1 MIQSIKKQI
10 RLSLGDCGIGLG
22 FTAGCVVFGLIFT
35 QMMRVA
41 GPVEPAEMA
50 MFTSVFG
57 ALGAGIYIA
66 LYMGFSLLINFKLQ
80 VGMGST
86 RKDFLVSSY
95 IVGAVSSLV
104 LVFFVAAAAAG
115 KSGLAYSRIY
125 GTKDILDVTPVV
137 LKWGI
142 PAAFSLPA
150 VSSMCGALILRFGKR
165 AGWIIWAIWM
175 IGCLGFPWM
184 AETVSGMPDSEIG
197 KVGTSAVS
205 MLGNIPDGMWI
216 VLILI
221 AGAIGFAVEA
231 HLLSGQ
237 EV

>member
-10 RLSLGDCGIGLG
+10 KLSLGDCGIGLG
-22 FTAGCVVFGLIFT
+22 VTAGCVVFGLIFT

-50 MFTSVFG
+50 LFTSVFG

-104 LVFFVAAAAAG
+104 LVFFVAAAAAV
-115 KSGLAYSRIY
+115 SQAAYSRIY

-165 AGWIIWAIWM
+165 AGWII
-175 IGCLGFPWM
+175 
-184 AETVSGMPDSEIG
+184 
-197 KVGTSAVS
+197 
-205 MLGNIPDGMWI
+205 
-216 VLILI
+216 
-221 AGAIGFAVEA
+221 
-231 HLLSGQ
+231 
-237 EV
+237 

>member
-10 RLSLGDCGIGLG
+10 KLSLGDCGIGLG
-22 FTAGCVVFGLIFT
+22 VTAGCVVFGLIFT

-41 GPVEPAEMA
+41 GPVEPAEM
-50 MFTSVFG
+50 
-57 ALGAGIYIA
+57 A

-104 LVFFVAAAAAG
+104 LVFFVAAAAAV
-115 KSGLAYSRIY
+115 SQAAYSRIY

-205 MLGNIPDGMWI
+205 MLRNIPDGMWI

>member
-10 RLSLGDCGIGLG
+10 KLSLGDCGIGLG

-50 MFTSVFG
+50 LFTSVFG

-104 LVFFVAAAAAG
+104 LVFFVAAAAAV
-115 KSGLAYSRIY
+115 SQAAYSRIY
-125 GTKDILDVTPVV
+125 GTKDSGCDTGGFEVGDSCGVFTSGREQYVRRTDPAFWKESRLDY
-137 LKWGI
+137 
-142 PAAFSLPA
+142 
-150 VSSMCGALILRFGKR
+150 
-165 AGWIIWAIWM
+165 
-175 IGCLGFPWM
+175 
-184 AETVSGMPDSEIG
+184 
-197 KVGTSAVS
+197 
-205 MLGNIPDGMWI
+205 LGNLDDRLSWLSVDGRDCFRD
-216 VLILI
+216 
-221 AGAIGFAVEA
+221 ARF
-231 HLLSGQ
+231 
-237 EV
+237 

>member
-10 RLSLGDCGIGLG
+10 KLSLGDCGIGLG
-22 FTAGCVVFGLIFT
+22 VTAGCVVFGLIFT

-50 MFTSVFG
+50 LFTSVFG

-104 LVFFVAAAAAG
+104 LVFFVAAAAAV
-115 KSGLAYSRIY
+115 SQAAYSRIY
-125 GTKDILDVTPVV
+125 GTKDILDVTGFEMGDSCGVFTSGREQYV
-137 LKWGI
+137 RRTD
-142 PAAFSLPA
+142 PAFWKESRL
-150 VSSMCGALILRFGKR
+150 
-165 AGWIIWAIWM
+165 
-175 IGCLGFPWM
+175 
-184 AETVSGMPDSEIG
+184 DY
-197 KVGTSAVS
+197 
-205 MLGNIPDGMWI
+205 LGNLDDRLSWLSVDGRDCFRD
-216 VLILI
+216 
-221 AGAIGFAVEA
+221 ARF
-231 HLLSGQ
+231 
-237 EV
+237 

>member
-50 MFTSVFG
+50 LFTSVFG

-104 LVFFVAAAAAG
+104 LVFFVAAAAAV
-115 KSGLAYSRIY
+115 SQAAYSRIY

-150 VSSMCGALILRFGKR
+150 VSSMRRTDPAFWKESRL
-165 AGWIIWAIWM
+165 
-175 IGCLGFPWM
+175 
-184 AETVSGMPDSEIG
+184 DY
-197 KVGTSAVS
+197 
-205 MLGNIPDGMWI
+205 LGNLDDRLSWLPVDGRDCFRD
-216 VLILI
+216 
-221 AGAIGFAVEA
+221 ARF
-231 HLLSGQ
+231 
-237 EV
+237 